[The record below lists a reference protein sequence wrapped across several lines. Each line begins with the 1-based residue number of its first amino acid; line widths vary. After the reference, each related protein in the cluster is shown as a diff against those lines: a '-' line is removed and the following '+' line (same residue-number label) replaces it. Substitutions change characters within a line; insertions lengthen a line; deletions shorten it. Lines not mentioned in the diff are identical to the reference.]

1 MKEVTLKEFLE
12 IAKDNDE
19 LKHSV
24 ADCVKVSRGGQLP
37 DELLDLAAGAG
48 YKINKLDI
56 AGLALP
62 NGGQILHDEQL
73 SAVSAGGGLFDKA
86 SLCEKIIR
94 FLGGD
99 LEYCAEE

>member
-24 ADCVKVSRGGQLP
+24 ADCVKVSHGGQLP
-37 DELLDLAAGAG
+37 DELLNLAAGAG
-48 YKINKLDI
+48 YKINNLDI

-62 NGGQILHDEQL
+62 NGGQILHDEQM
-73 SAVSAGGGLFDKA
+73 SAVSAGGSFDIT
-86 SLCEKIIR
+86 SLCEEVIG
-94 FLGGD
+94 FFGGD

>member
-1 MKEVTLKEFLE
+1 MCKSK
-12 IAKDNDE
+12 
-19 LKHSV
+19 S
-24 ADCVKVSRGGQLP
+24 GGQLP

-73 SAVSAGGGLFDKA
+73 GAVSAGSFIDKTT
-86 SLCEKIIR
+86 LCEKIIR
-94 FLGGD
+94 FFGGD